1 MTALPKTVP
10 ILDGSR
16 APEVE
21 RQARIIRDLVIAFV
35 ERVALAEA
43 MPIATSRSIRFSQ
56 NRIHRG
62 FGPGL

>member
-1 MTALPKTVP
+1 MTALPKAVP

-21 RQARIIRDLVIAFV
+21 RLARIIRDLVIAFV

-43 MPIATSRSIRFSQ
+43 MLIASRSIRFSQ